1 MKEPRG
7 EREREAGCW
16 REKIQ
21 LRKLRA
27 TGENPGLSRA
37 QGVLCDTRGSVKA
50 TLCILPPAES
60 RATPQPGDASAWCLW
75 RVNGA
80 SPGFCPLK
88 AGQWLDAI
96 TLEGTKVRRP
106 LLLTCFRL
114 MRFWTQGT
122 RSKSKNTCR
131 CGCTGLACTHKHHTV
146 RGTSRECLLCARFC
160 SSSFSGI
167 VSFDPHKLGAV
178 AMISPLNR
186 LVK

>member
-37 QGVLCDTRGSVKA
+37 QGVLCDMRGSVKA

-75 RVNGA
+75 RVNGV
-80 SPGFCPLK
+80 SPRFCPLK
-88 AGQWLDAI
+88 AGQWVDTI

-114 MRFWTQGT
+114 TRFWTQGHGAKAEI
-122 RSKSKNTCR
+122 RADVGAR
-131 CGCTGLACTHKHHTV
+131 DWPA
-146 RGTSRECLLCARFC
+146 RTSITQSEAR
-160 SSSFSGI
+160 
-167 VSFDPHKLGAV
+167 LGSAYYV
-178 AMISPLNR
+178 PGSVPAAFQALSPLILTN
-186 LVK
+186 